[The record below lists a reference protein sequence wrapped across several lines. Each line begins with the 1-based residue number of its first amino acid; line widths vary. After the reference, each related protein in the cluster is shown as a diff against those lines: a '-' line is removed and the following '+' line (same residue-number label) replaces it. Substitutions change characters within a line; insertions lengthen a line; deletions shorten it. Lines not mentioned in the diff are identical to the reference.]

1 MALFVGWHTEIT
13 QAEWIS
19 GANNQGMNSQVKLA
33 SFLLSELI
41 VNPNGYLINFNDLC
55 SLNEK

>member
-1 MALFVGWHTEIT
+1 
-13 QAEWIS
+13 
-19 GANNQGMNSQVKLA
+19 MNSQVKLA

-55 SLNEK
+55 LLNEK

>member
-33 SFLLSELI
+33 SFLLF
-41 VNPNGYLINFNDLC
+41 NPNGYLINFNDLC
-55 SLNEK
+55 LLNEK

>member
-41 VNPNGYLINFNDLC
+41 VNPNGYLSILMTFVY
-55 SLNEK
+55 